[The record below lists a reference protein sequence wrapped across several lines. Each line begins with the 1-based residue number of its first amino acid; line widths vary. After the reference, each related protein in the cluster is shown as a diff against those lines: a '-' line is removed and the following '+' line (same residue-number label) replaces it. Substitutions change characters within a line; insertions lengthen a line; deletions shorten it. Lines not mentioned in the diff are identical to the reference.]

1 MELSRPSLDPS
12 RARYQA
18 SLQAN
23 GTRRRL
29 GCVAAAHR
37 RNNFRRNLWPS
48 RKTPE
53 RRRAVSPVCF
63 LRSDGLDL
71 FLTSVAARRQQS
83 RSQFPTCFE
92 SLFSAI
98 AHSAG
103 PHARR
108 PRRFRGHVRRPSH
121 RDVDLRVFADAA
133 VSRDPRF
140 PPADDFY
147 RQEFS
152 LGNAE
157 DLAEVKSLSAHVT
170 VPYGSFNNCL
180 KTLESSSLAP
190 GDLEHKFYAAGVGN
204 LLTVDLATGEREEL
218 VKIAT
223 E

>member
-1 MELSRPSLDPS
+1 MNAESPIVIGDDELPTTSAVAQDRHPTLRI
-12 RARYQA
+12 RA
-18 SLQAN
+18 
-23 GTRRRL
+23 TR
-29 GCVAAAHR
+29 GWAAL
-37 RNNFRRNLWPS
+37 NLRELWNY
-48 RKTPE
+48 RDLLWILVE
-53 RRRAVSPVCF
+53 RDIK
-63 LRSDGLDL
+63 LLYKQ
-71 FLTSVAARRQQS
+71 TRRQQS

-157 DLAEVKSLSAHVT
+157 DLAEVKSLSAHAT
-170 VPYGSFNNCL
+170 VPFGSFNNCL

-190 GDLEHKFYAAGVGN
+190 GDLEHKFYAAGVCN